1 MDAHVV
7 FSSWDGERPA
17 VLATIVEATGHS
29 YRKPGACM
37 LLGRGGWKRG
47 SLSPGCL
54 EADLMARAEILLE
67 MGSSPSE
74 EAWERVLYEMESP
87 DDLMWGEAI
96 GCGGTVTV
104 LLERVE
110 GELAACIRKAA
121 AHSGE
126 AAVHLERVLEPEG
139 RVMEYRLLEASS
151 CSGVRV
157 ESDGAAIYSF
167 PIHARPRLI
176 IFGAG
181 ADSLPV
187 ARLAEAAG
195 FRIAV
200 ADWREELCTAERFPG
215 AQLALGKADSILRE
229 LNVGPADYVFICSHQ
244 LQRDRAVLELL
255 SPCPLR
261 YIGILGSRNRVAAL
275 LDGLLPAAPVYA
287 PVGLDIGADG
297 PEEIAVSVVAELIA
311 VRRLAARDAKPA
323 ARASIRPR
331 RSFVP
336 LPRDREAA
344 PLGAAGG
351 EAGFSCPVR
360 PGRI

>member
-1 MDAHVV
+1 MDAHAVL
-7 FSSWDGERPA
+7 SSWDGERPA
-17 VLATIVEATGHS
+17 VLATIVEARGHS

-54 EADLMARAEILLE
+54 EADLEARAEALLD
-67 MGSSPSE
+67 MGSSPPE
-74 EAWERVLYEMESP
+74 PTWERVLYEMESP

-110 GELAACIRKAA
+110 GELASCIRRAA
-121 AHSGE
+121 AHNGGT
-126 AAVHLERVLEPEG
+126 ALHLERMLGSSG
-139 RVMEYRLLEASS
+139 RAIEYRLLEASS
-151 CSGVRV
+151 LAVAGI
-157 ESDGAAIYSF
+157 ESDGAGHYSF

-176 IFGAG
+176 LFGAG

-195 FRIAV
+195 FRLAV
-200 ADWREELCTAERFPG
+200 ADWREELCTAERYPG
-215 AQLALGKADSILRE
+215 AQLALGTADSILRE
-229 LNVGPADYVFICSHQ
+229 LSVGPADYVFICSHQ
-244 LQRDRAVLELL
+244 LQRDRAMLELL

-261 YIGILGSRNRVAAL
+261 YIGILGSRKRVAAL
-275 LDGLLPAAPVYA
+275 LDGLLPAAPVFA

-297 PEEIAVSVVAELIA
+297 PVEIAVSVVAELIA
-311 VRRLAARDAKPA
+311 VRRLAEREAKPA
-323 ARASIRPR
+323 ARTSMRPR
-331 RSFVP
+331 RMLVP
-336 LPRDREAA
+336 LPRDREAV

-351 EAGFSCPVR
+351 EAGFACPVE
-360 PGRI
+360 PGRT